1 MERVWWRQLPNSDIN
16 FDIDVFL
23 WYYLYIFTSGNEIFS
38 YIMYFKGKQKWLL
51 HKEWYSVVVHGIYL
65 DSFRLILKYNEEQNR
80 NIKYLYQK

>member
-1 MERVWWRQLPNSDIN
+1 
-16 FDIDVFL
+16 
-23 WYYLYIFTSGNEIFS
+23 
-38 YIMYFKGKQKWLL
+38 LL